1 MIPYDFEYHRPTTL
15 SEALQLYESL
25 DKEGKEPIYY
35 SGGTEMITFARINL
49 VQTKAVIDIKTIQEC
64 RMSGFHDESL
74 ITGSGLSLTAIEEEN
89 HFPLLRMTSREI
101 ADRTAR
107 NKITIGGNLCG
118 RIFYREAV
126 LPFLLTESK
135 VLIGDRTG
143 VKIKQAM
150 DIFNGVLKLKKGE
163 LLVQALTTKADVLL
177 PYYHIK
183 RRQQWETG
191 YPLVTAAALKKE
203 GQIRTAFSGVC
214 PFPFR
219 SLEMEQVLNNKEL
232 STEKRIEQAL
242 RMVPQLVLNDTEG
255 SAQYRL
261 VVLKTILKDILVE
274 LGGE

>member
-35 SGGTEMITFARINL
+35 SGGTEIITLARINL
-49 VQTKAVIDIKTIQEC
+49 VQTKAVIDMKAIREC
-64 RMSGFHDESL
+64 QMSGFHDGFL
-74 ITGSGLSLTAIEEEN
+74 ITGSGLSLTTIEEEN
-89 HFPLLRMTSREI
+89 YFPLLRQASQGI

-118 RIFYREAV
+118 QIFYREAV

-143 VKIKQAM
+143 VKVKQAM
-150 DIFNGVLKLKKGE
+150 DIFNGGLKLKKGE
-163 LLVQALTTKADVLL
+163 LLIQAVTTKADVSL
-177 PYYHIK
+177 PYYHVK

-191 YPLVTAAALKKE
+191 YPLITAAAVKKE
-203 GQIRTAFSGVC
+203 GQVRVAFSGVC

-219 SLEMEQVLNNKEL
+219 SVEMEHALNNREL
-232 STEKRIEQAL
+232 STEERIEQAL
-242 RMVPQLVLNDTEG
+242 RMVPHPVLDDTEG
-255 SAQYRL
+255 SKQYRL
-261 VVLKTILKDILVE
+261 FVLKTILNDILLE
-274 LGGE
+274 LGGG

>member
-35 SGGTEMITFARINL
+35 SGGTEIITMARLNL
-49 VQTKAVIDIKTIQEC
+49 VQTKSVIDIKAIKEC
-64 RMSGFHDESL
+64 QMSGFHDGFL
-74 ITGSGLSLTAIEEEN
+74 ITGSGLSLTTIEEEN
-89 HFPLLRMTSREI
+89 YFPLLRQASQGI

-118 RIFYREAV
+118 QIFYREAV

-143 VKIKQAM
+143 VKVKQAM
-150 DIFNGVLKLKKGE
+150 DIFNGGLKLKKGE
-163 LLVQALTTKADVLL
+163 LLIQAVTTKADVSL
-177 PYYHIK
+177 PYYHVK

-191 YPLVTAAALKKE
+191 YPLITAAAVKKE
-203 GQIRTAFSGVC
+203 GQVRVAFSGVC

-219 SLEMEQVLNNKEL
+219 SVEMEHALNNREL
-232 STEKRIEQAL
+232 STEERIEQAL
-242 RMVPQLVLNDTEG
+242 RMVPHPVLDDTEG
-255 SAQYRL
+255 SKQYRL
-261 VVLKTILKDILVE
+261 FVLKTILNDILLE
-274 LGGE
+274 LGGG

>member
-35 SGGTEMITFARINL
+35 SGGTEIITLARINL
-49 VQTKAVIDIKTIQEC
+49 VQTKAVIDMKAIREC
-64 RMSGFHDESL
+64 QMSGFHDGFL
-74 ITGSGLSLTAIEEEN
+74 ITGSGLSLTTVEEEN
-89 HFPLLRMTSREI
+89 YFPLLRQASQGI

-118 RIFYREAV
+118 QIFYREAV

-143 VKIKQAM
+143 VKVKQAM
-150 DIFNGVLKLKKGE
+150 DIFNGGLKLKKGE
-163 LLVQALTTKADVLL
+163 LLIQAVTTKADVSL
-177 PYYHIK
+177 PYYHVK

-191 YPLVTAAALKKE
+191 YPLITAAAVKKE
-203 GQIRTAFSGVC
+203 GQVRVAFSGVC

-219 SLEMEQVLNNKEL
+219 SVEMEHALNNREL
-232 STEKRIEQAL
+232 STEERIEQAL
-242 RMVPQLVLNDTEG
+242 RMVPHPVLDDTEG
-255 SAQYRL
+255 SKQYRL
-261 VVLKTILKDILVE
+261 FVLKTILNDILLE
-274 LGGE
+274 LGGG